1 MVNLYSVRALAW
13 DLLSLRTARNTK
25 RGGGRSAK
33 ELQKE
38 KKLKKEGVALR
49 GAAFLIFIHQFKKEN
64 RVREARALSENK
76 PSA

>member
-1 MVNLYSVRALAW
+1 MVNSYNDRALAW
-13 DLLSLRTARNTK
+13 DLLSLRTARNTT
-25 RGGGRSAK
+25 RGGRSAK

-49 GAAFLIFIHQFKKEN
+49 GAAFLILIHQFKKEN
-64 RVREARALSENK
+64 RAREARALSENE

>member
-1 MVNLYSVRALAW
+1 MVDSYSVRALAW
-13 DLLSLRTARNTK
+13 DLLSLRTAGNTK
-25 RGGGRSAK
+25 RVGRSAK

-49 GAAFLIFIHQFKKEN
+49 GAAFSIFIHPFKKEN
-64 RVREARALSENK
+64 RAREARALSENE

>member
-1 MVNLYSVRALAW
+1 MVNSYSVRALAW

-25 RGGGRSAK
+25 RGGRSAK

-49 GAAFLIFIHQFKKEN
+49 GAAFLIFIHRFKKEN
-64 RVREARALSENK
+64 RAREARAFSENE
-76 PSA
+76 PSP

>member
-1 MVNLYSVRALAW
+1 MVNSYNDRALAW
-13 DLLSLRTARNTK
+13 DLLSLRTARNTT
-25 RGGGRSAK
+25 RGGRSAK

-64 RVREARALSENK
+64 RALEARALSGND